1 MITLDHGSGGKLSR
15 ELIEKILIPE
25 LSNPILSQLGD
36 SAILD
41 IASTKIAFTT
51 DSHTVSP
58 LFFPGG
64 DIGKLSVTGTINDL
78 AMVGATPLYLSLSL
92 IMEEGFS
99 EELLKEI
106 VKSISATAKEN
117 DVRIVTGDTKV
128 VEKGKVDKIFIN
140 TAGIGIISQDTD
152 IGPHRIRPKDRIILS
167 GSLGEHSITL
177 MVLRNE
183 MELPKGLKSD
193 CASLYPIV
201 RELTSKL
208 KDIHAMRDITRGGL
222 GTVLNEFVADAPF
235 GIEIE
240 ESKIPIQPDV
250 KAYCDILGFDPL
262 YLANEGKFILFVA
275 PDLADEAVSIMRRH
289 PLGRNAAIIG
299 EITENHH
306 GIVVMKTSIGGKR
319 IVDSLVGEQLPRI
332 C

>member
-15 ELIEKILIPE
+15 ELIEKILMPE

-106 VKSISATAKEN
+106 VKSISSTAKEN

-128 VEKGKVDKIFIN
+128 VEKEKVDKIFIN
-140 TAGIGIISQDTD
+140 TAGIGIIPQSTD
-152 IGPHRIRPKDRIILS
+152 IGPHKIRHKDRIILS

-193 CASLYPIV
+193 CASLYPLV
-201 RELTSKL
+201 RTLTSKI

-222 GTVLNEFVADAPF
+222 GTVLNEFVADASF

-262 YLANEGKFILFVA
+262 YLANEGKLVLFAA
-275 PDLADEAVSIMRRH
+275 PDVADEIVSIMRKH
-289 PLGRNAAIIG
+289 PLGKDAAVIG
-299 EITENHH
+299 EVTESHP
-306 GIVVMKTSIGGKR
+306 GIVAMKTSIGGKR